1 MIMIKETIIIF
12 VIIFVSFSLIS
23 LLYAIKDKIKTDND
37 VEVFFRVLSII
48 EYCVISTNQIYV
60 DELKKLGKF
69 DKESQ
74 KIAFEK
80 TKNNILSILKSSFN
94 NINENTDGTISSING
109 LLIDDT
115 FINTKIEESVRKYKN
130 K

>member
-1 MIMIKETIIIF
+1 MIKETIIIF
-12 VIIFVSFSLIS
+12 VILFVSFSIIS
-23 LLYAIKDKIKTDND
+23 LLYTIKDKIKTDND
-37 VEVFFRVLSII
+37 VELLFRIMSII
-48 EYCVISTNQIYV
+48 EYCVISTNQTYV

-94 NINENTDGTISSING
+94 NITKNADGSITSING
-109 LLIDDT
+109 LIIDDT

>member
-12 VIIFVSFSLIS
+12 VILLVSFSIIS
-23 LLYAIKDKIKTDND
+23 LLYTIKDKIKTDND
-37 VEVFFRVLSII
+37 VEVLFRVISII
-48 EYCVISTNQIYV
+48 ECCVISTNQTYA

-94 NINENTDGTISSING
+94 NITKNVDGTIASING
-109 LLIDDT
+109 LVIDDT
-115 FINTKIEESVRKYKN
+115 FINAKIEESVRKYKN

>member
-23 LLYAIKDKIKTDND
+23 LLYTIKDKIKTDND
-37 VEVFFRVLSII
+37 VEVLFRVISII
-48 EYCVISTNQIYV
+48 ECCVISTNQTYA

-94 NINENTDGTISSING
+94 NITKNADGTIASING
-109 LLIDDT
+109 LVIDDT
-115 FINTKIEESVRKYKN
+115 FINTKIEEFVRKYKN

>member
-1 MIMIKETIIIF
+1 MIKETIIIF
-12 VIIFVSFSLIS
+12 VILFVSFSLIS
-23 LLYAIKDKIKTDND
+23 LLYTIKDKIKTDND
-37 VEVFFRVLSII
+37 VELLFRIMSII
-48 EYCVISTNQIYV
+48 KYCVISTNQTYV

-94 NINENTDGTISSING
+94 NITKNADGSITSING
-109 LLIDDT
+109 LIIDDT